1 MKARVIIAIAL
12 LALGCKETSH
22 EDPPIVPDADVQVQ
36 VPATF
41 SVELKTSAGDLT
53 VDVTRAW
60 SPNGADRFHELVE
73 AGFYDD
79 IRIFRVLP
87 GFVAQ
92 FGINGD
98 PAVHRMWSN
107 KTFDDDPVVQSN
119 LRGTLTFAS
128 AGPNTRT
135 TQIFINYSDNPALDD
150 QGFSPFGVV
159 STGMD
164 VADAFNSDYGETPD
178 QVEINGAGNDYLDT
192 NFPNLDAINSITLV
206 P

>member
-1 MKARVIIAIAL
+1 MRASVFIAIAL

-22 EDPPIVPDADVQVQ
+22 QDPPATPDAEVQ
-36 VPATF
+36 PLATY
-41 SVELKTSAGDLT
+41 SVEFKTSSGDLI

-60 SPNGADRFHELVE
+60 SPKGADRFFELVE

-79 IRIFRVLP
+79 IRVFRVLP

-98 PAVHRMWSN
+98 PAVNRTWSN
-107 KTFDDDPVVQSN
+107 RVIDDDPVVQSN
-119 LRGTLTFAS
+119 LRGTLSFAA

-135 TQIFINYSDNPALDD
+135 TQVFINYADNSALDNM
-150 QGFSPFGVV
+150 GFSPFGVV
-159 STGMD
+159 SAGLD
-164 VADAFNSDYGETPD
+164 VADGFNADYGETPD
-178 QVEINGAGNDYLDT
+178 QVEINGAGNEYLDT
-192 NFPNLDAINSITLV
+192 NFPNLDAITSARVI